1 MRTLALLLLSGSL
14 AFGQAFTFGDVAF
27 LAGLTQA
34 TPPPTGVFPPTNS
47 PSGSNVVTV
56 AGKAAWFKAE
66 SNVVDYVTST
76 SLTGTNPE
84 YWNPA
89 AVNTGFN
96 FNDGS
101 QVSSMAMTGTN
112 EFTVECW
119 VYLVQVQGQNY
130 TNSAQDGFL
139 ICSGYDTANSETR
152 WWFGASGGYGLPGQV
167 DLRGPG
173 TGAVAVSALTT
184 NTWYHIAGVNTDT
197 DCKIYINGV
206 EAGSSVDVIP
216 DGATV
221 TDLLIGSY
229 QPAYDMP
236 PKGIVDELTIY
247 NRALSA
253 SEIAAIYVA
262 GSYGKN

>member
-27 LAGLTQA
+27 VAGLT
-34 TPPPTGVFPPTNS
+34 PPPPPANVFPPANS
-47 PSGSNVVTV
+47 PSGTNVVTV
-56 AGKAAWFKAE
+56 AGKTRWFKAQ

-76 SLTGTNPE
+76 SLTGTAPA
-84 YWNPA
+84 YWTPA

-96 FNDGS
+96 FNNAS
-101 QVSSMAMTGTN
+101 QVSSISMTGTN

-119 VYLVQVQGQNY
+119 VYLAQVGGQIYND
-130 TNSAQDGFL
+130 SAQVGFL
-139 ICSGYDTANSETR
+139 ICSGYDAANSATR
-152 WWFGASGGYGLPGQV
+152 WWFGAAIGDGRAHLYA
-167 DLRGPG
+167 PG
-173 TGAVAVSALTT
+173 TSAIAASALTA
-184 NTWYHIAGVNTDT
+184 NTWYHIAGVNAASN
-197 DCKIYINGV
+197 CKVYINGV
-206 EAGSSVDVIP
+206 ESGSVGGDIS

-247 NRALSA
+247 NRALSD
-253 SEIAAIYVA
+253 SEIAAIYAA